1 MSERGGVTL
10 RKRVFRVISAL
21 CALFIAVSCLN
32 FGGVLADETEGR
44 LASIFAYT
52 LNDYIYT
59 YGTLVTENAGDA
71 FNFENGDEYPR
82 GVMYSE
88 IVNFDAEKEPYL
100 VIFVADSEYTVAS
113 CHIWRYNKE
122 KDCSERIAIL
132 DVNYNRLMD
141 GRVGTFSMGFYEDKR
156 YIIYRLYENDV
167 PINEEY
173 YTAIDGTAYRY
184 VVAPNVNEEIGVAD
198 FSSRY
203 FHPGT
208 DISHYNKELNNFFD
222 MLKNSSADSVTYEDI
237 AARLSDGDEK
247 QIEKVLG
254 TVTGFTDFDIAN
266 YTSMDAYRE
275 AVDVRPDGDRFYLIS
290 EAYNLGDEIYY
301 VRFSTDRS
309 YYNYALLRR
318 SDDAPDGYQILKV
331 RTDCIPLSDR
341 ELKQIKIDYDR
352 NTLLYKKAKGTLSLS
367 KDKDSGKKPLINVDK
382 LFNSGVRLPMVCV
395 GGGIAVA
402 LLTILW
408 VYLYS
413 DNN

>member
-1 MSERGGVTL
+1 MSKGGVTL

-21 CALFIAVSCLN
+21 CALFIALSCLN
-32 FGGVLADETEGR
+32 LGGVQADETEGR
-44 LASIFAYT
+44 VASVFAYT

-59 YGTLVTENAGDA
+59 YGALSTENAGDA

-82 GVMYSE
+82 GVIYSE

-100 VIFVADSEYTVAS
+100 VIFIADSEYTIAS
-113 CHIWRYNKE
+113 CHIWHYNKE
-122 KDCSERIAIL
+122 KDCAERIAIL
-132 DVNYNRLMD
+132 DVNYNRFINE
-141 GRVGTFSMGFYEDKR
+141 RVGAFSMGFYEDKR
-156 YIIYRLYENDV
+156 YIIYRTYENDV

-184 VVAPNVNEEIGVAD
+184 VVNPNINDEIGVVH

-203 FHPGT
+203 FQPGT
-208 DISHYNKELNNFFD
+208 DISRYNKELNNFFD
-222 MLKNSSADSVTYEDI
+222 KLKNTAADSVTYEDI
-237 AARLSDGDEK
+237 AARLSNDDEK
-247 QIEKVLG
+247 QIENVLA

-266 YTSMDAYRE
+266 YKSMDAYRE

-318 SDDAPDGYQILKV
+318 SDDAADGYQILKV
-331 RTDCIPLSDR
+331 RTDCIPLSDK
-341 ELKQIKIDYDR
+341 ELKQIKTDYDR
-352 NTLLYKKAKGTLSLS
+352 NTLLYKKAKGTLSLTE
-367 KDKDSGKKPLINVDK
+367 DKNGKKPLINIGK
-382 LFNSGVRLPMVCV
+382 LFDGGARLPIICV

-413 DNN
+413 DND